1 MYVYFVILID
11 QYGNEYY
18 ISIYYYVIKIN
29 VYKFLFFGWCLL
41 CFICKLYIVYFFVI
55 NCWKILFFIYL
66 NGVFWVYYI
75 FEVNWVFKNIYNFI
89 FLIF

>member
-29 VYKFLFFGWCLL
+29 VYKF
-41 CFICKLYIVYFFVI
+41 
-55 NCWKILFFIYL
+55 
-66 NGVFWVYYI
+66 
-75 FEVNWVFKNIYNFI
+75 
-89 FLIF
+89 